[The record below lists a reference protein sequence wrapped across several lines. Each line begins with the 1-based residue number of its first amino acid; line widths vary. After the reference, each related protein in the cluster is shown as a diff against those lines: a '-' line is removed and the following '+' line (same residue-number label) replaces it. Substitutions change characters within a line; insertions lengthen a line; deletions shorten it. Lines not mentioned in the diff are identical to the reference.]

1 VTRTGCPRSE
11 DRGPPQSDC
20 KRLAGNGSARRIQH
34 IHIAVNAR
42 REGGDRDILFFPIG
56 IGVSCGSGTI
66 HIVTGGV
73 AMSENPEDKPG
84 SPGQPPDAQPEA
96 PKLGRRLF
104 IFRAAAVLG
113 GAAVVAFSASR
124 QAEAQRTDRDP
135 TDRGGKGKGV
145 TDNDPTDRR
154 GRGSDNDPTDRGGK
168 GKGTGRVDRDPTDSR
183 GRGKGVTDR
192 DPNDSSGRGSDND
205 PTDVRGK
212 GRGR

>member
-1 VTRTGCPRSE
+1 
-11 DRGPPQSDC
+11 
-20 KRLAGNGSARRIQH
+20 
-34 IHIAVNAR
+34 
-42 REGGDRDILFFPIG
+42 
-56 IGVSCGSGTI
+56 
-66 HIVTGGV
+66 
-73 AMSENPEDKPG
+73 MSENPEDKPG

-154 GRGSDNDPTDRGGK
+154 GFGARTMIPPTAGAKARGQGGWIAIPPTAGAGARA
-168 GKGTGRVDRDPTDSR
+168 
-183 GRGKGVTDR
+183 
-192 DPNDSSGRGSDND
+192 
-205 PTDVRGK
+205 
-212 GRGR
+212 